1 MGLSLTLSINIPKKD
16 NRTIINGK
24 TYATDINDKGLYCL
38 VSNKK
43 DENEG
48 YIIDETFKVKNNA
61 SIEIKRLIGKR
72 KNMQELELEC

>member
-1 MGLSLTLSINIPKKD
+1 MNLSLKHSIIIPPKA

-24 TYATDINDKGLYCL
+24 TYATDIYGKGLYCL

-48 YIIDETFKVKNNA
+48 YIIDKSFTVKNNA
-61 SIEIKRLIGKR
+61 SKEIKVAIR
-72 KNMQELELEC
+72 KCIN